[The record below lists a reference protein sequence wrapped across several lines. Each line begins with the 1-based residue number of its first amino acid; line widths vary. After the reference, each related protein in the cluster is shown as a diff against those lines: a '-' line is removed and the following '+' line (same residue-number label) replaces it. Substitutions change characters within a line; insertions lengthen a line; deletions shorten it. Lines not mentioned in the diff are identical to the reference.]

1 MINFFRSLFSLCKK
15 IFGYFL
21 LFFII
26 TFLVKNRNIV
36 TVNFSPFGVVQT
48 KMFILMLGFYL
59 CGILTVL
66 LIFSKRLLITFFD
79 KFKNK

>member
-1 MINFFRSLFSLCKK
+1 MINFFRSLYLLCKK

-36 TVNFSPFGVVQT
+36 SVDFSPFGVVQT
-48 KMFILMLGFYL
+48 KMFILMLGVYL

-66 LIFSKRLLITFFD
+66 SIFSKQLLINFFD
-79 KFKNK
+79 KFRHK

>member
-1 MINFFRSLFSLCKK
+1 MINLFRSLWLLCKK

-36 TVNFSPFGVVQT
+36 SVNFSPFGIVQT
-48 KMFILMLGFYL
+48 KMFILMLGVYL
-59 CGILTVL
+59 CGIVTTL
-66 LIFSKRLLITFFD
+66 LIFSKQLLITFFD
-79 KFKNK
+79 NFRNK

>member
-1 MINFFRSLFSLCKK
+1 MINFFRSLYLLCKK

-36 TVNFSPFGVVQT
+36 SVDFSPFGVVQT
-48 KMFILMLGFYL
+48 KMFILMLGVYL
-59 CGILTVL
+59 SGILTVL
-66 LIFSKRLLITFFD
+66 SIFSKQLLITFFD
-79 KFKNK
+79 KFRHK